1 MPCMCTE
8 NPEVW
13 KPQLLYTWVV
23 NLPSLFRP
31 CSMISPQDNPT
42 AFLHGDGNLLCL
54 ALETVLAR
62 ASFHS
67 GVCWFYLIS
76 SPLIFQTAS
85 GFARIS
91 PVFFLLED
99 MVEQGYEQT
108 DCDSLTL
115 MGSSAPPCY
124 SLTLPSQQNWGR
136 SKTEGNFTVWEKNGE
151 ITQQLPS

>member
-1 MPCMCTE
+1 
-8 NPEVW
+8 
-13 KPQLLYTWVV
+13 
-23 NLPSLFRP
+23 
-31 CSMISPQDNPT
+31 MISPKDNPI

-54 ALETVLAR
+54 ALETVLAG

-115 MGSSAPPCY
+115 DGQLSTTMLLSHSPFSTKLG
-124 SLTLPSQQNWGR
+124 
-136 SKTEGNFTVWEKNGE
+136 EK
-151 ITQQLPS
+151 